1 MWSISIVSCSS
12 QTRPTVFMSILSHL
26 SLTMVPLMIGIM
38 FSQSEILREAWK
50 RKEKIAKGPSS
61 IVPVFVS
68 QYPTSEDSVSQYS
81 ASEDS

>member
-1 MWSISIVSCSS
+1 
-12 QTRPTVFMSILSHL
+12 MSVLSHL

-61 IVPVFVS
+61 IVPVFESLVS